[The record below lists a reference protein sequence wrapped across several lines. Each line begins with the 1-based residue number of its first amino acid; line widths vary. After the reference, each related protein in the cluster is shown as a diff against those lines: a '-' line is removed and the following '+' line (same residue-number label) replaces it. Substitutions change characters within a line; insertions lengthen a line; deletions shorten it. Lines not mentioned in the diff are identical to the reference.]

1 MGSEN
6 VCTIKICTRC
16 VNGGYQVI
24 IEDDGCGF
32 NPDEVITDKRKHV
45 GIDSVR
51 SRLKYMVVGTLTICS
66 EIGKGTRV
74 VIEIPGKE
82 KG

>member
-1 MGSEN
+1 M
-6 VCTIKICTRC
+6 TITIRTKC
-16 VNGGYQVI
+16 VKSGYQVI
-24 IEDDGCGF
+24 IEDDGGGF
-32 NPDEVITDKRKHV
+32 DPNEIKNDERKHV

-51 SRLKYMVVGTLTICS
+51 SRIKYMVGGTLIISS